1 MPTPPFWFANTIILL
16 FPMIFII
23 NIFYLRFIE
32 VITYIKVIPLFV
44 RKDTKNISN
53 LHTLAGEI
61 FSN

>member
-1 MPTPPFWFANTIILL
+1 
-16 FPMIFII
+16 MIFII